1 MLLAYLLN
9 QVMDELGRELR
20 QHSENV
26 RASLNAI
33 LFLAEEQLPL
43 QSPPPQA
50 GTGDVPAPAP

>member
-20 QHSENV
+20 QHSDNV

-33 LFLAEEQLPL
+33 LILAEEQLPM
-43 QSPPPQA
+43 QSPAPQA
-50 GTGDVPAPAP
+50 SMGDVPAPAT